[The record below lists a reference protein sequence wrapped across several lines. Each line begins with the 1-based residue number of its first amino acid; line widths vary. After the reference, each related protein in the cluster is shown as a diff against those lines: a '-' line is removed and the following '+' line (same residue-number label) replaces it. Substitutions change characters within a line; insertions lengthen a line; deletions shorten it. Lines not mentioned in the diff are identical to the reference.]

1 MTAKKPAGQR
11 QTDGKPSRG
20 TRRTRQAVEGAI
32 ELAKEHSSSWEAL
45 LAKHP
50 GRVPRWQLEET
61 EAESDSVERSPR
73 EP

>member
-1 MTAKKPAGQR
+1 MTAKKSVEQR
-11 QTDGKPSRG
+11 QTDGKPSRD
-20 TRRTRQAVEGAI
+20 THHTRQAVEGAI

-50 GRVPRWQLEET
+50 GRVPRWQLEEGG
-61 EAESDSVERSPR
+61 SDCAERSPR